1 MIDTRVVSQDIQD
14 KILDQVRKG
23 QEQMRKNQETMAE
36 AFKNWTATAQ
46 SITPQLPRPTWTTRL
61 PKPEELMANAQEF
74 AAHWLA
80 VQWKSSE
87 QLFAAQKKFAEEAF
101 DAVKPLL
108 ALASAPHVIGGKPAA
123 RQHREARHRQG
134 QHRQGQH
141 RQGQHRQA
149 GHCQGRHCQGPH
161 CQGQH
166 RQEVTAQPGTSSALR
181 RARASGPPHLHNM
194 RGRPAQHPASRP
206 PGPHGT
212 RPAQHRPARR
222 S

>member
-108 ALASAPHVIGGKPAA
+108 ALASAPHVIGGKPAHASTAKPATVKASTVKASTAKASTAKPATAKAGTAKA
-123 RQHREARHRQG
+123 R
-134 QHRQGQH
+134 
-141 RQGQHRQA
+141 
-149 GHCQGRHCQGPH
+149 
-161 CQGQH
+161 
-166 RQEVTAQPGTSSALR
+166 TAK
-181 RARASGPPHLHNM
+181 AST
-194 RGRPAQHPASRP
+194 AKK
-206 PGPHGT
+206 
-212 RPAQHRPARR
+212 
-222 S
+222 